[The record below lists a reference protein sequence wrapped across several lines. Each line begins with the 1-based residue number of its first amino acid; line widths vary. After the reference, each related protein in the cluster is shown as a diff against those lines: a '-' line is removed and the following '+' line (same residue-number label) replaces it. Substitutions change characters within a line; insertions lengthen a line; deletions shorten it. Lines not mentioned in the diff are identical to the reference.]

1 MTLVVSLI
9 DSAEGMVDTYKPEAY
24 GDTWAEVYDEYY
36 ADSPGKAHVEPM
48 VNALATLAGNGPA
61 LELGIG
67 TGLVALPLAAV
78 GVEVHGIEASSAMI
92 AKLMGK
98 KGSGTIRVIQGDFAD
113 VPIDGSYPLVFVVFN
128 TFFCRLNQTDQ
139 VRCFQSVAHHLTND
153 GVFVL
158 SAFVPD
164 MTKFS
169 RGQSVEAGSVKF
181 DQIILDV
188 NRHDSAAQLVSSQS
202 VVISNKGIT
211 LLPVQV
217 RYAWPSELDLM
228 AQLAGLRL
236 RERWSNWEK
245 DPFTSESGQ
254 HVSVYEKA

>member
-1 MTLVVSLI
+1 MTFVVSLI
-9 DSAEGMVDTYKPEAY
+9 DSVEGMVDTYKPEAY
-24 GDTWAEVYDEYY
+24 GEAWADVYDDYY
-36 ADSPGKAHVEPM
+36 ADSPGKAHIQLM
-48 VNALATLAGNGPA
+48 VSVLTELAGNGPA

-67 TGLVALPLAAV
+67 TGLVALPLAAK

-92 AKLMGK
+92 AKLMNK
-98 KGSGTIRVIQGDFAD
+98 EGSDAILVVQGDFAD
-113 VPIDGSYPLVFVVFN
+113 VSIDGSYPLVFVVFN
-128 TFFCRLNQTDQ
+128 TFFCLLTQEDQ
-139 VRCFQSVAHHLTND
+139 VRCFQSVASHLTEG

-164 MTKFS
+164 ITKFN
-169 RGQSVEAGSVKF
+169 RGQSVEAGTVE
-181 DQIILDV
+181 DDRVTLEV
-188 NRHDSAAQLVSSQS
+188 NRHNRVTQLVSSQN
-202 VVISNKGIT
+202 VVITNKGIT

-245 DPFTSESGQ
+245 APFTSESEQ
-254 HVSVYEKA
+254 HISVYEKA